1 MNSIQNRKESLTAY
15 SGEQNFK
22 IITHWISNLKMLN
35 GKNKLDNN
43 NTYERIPEN
52 FYLENKTKYEYL
64 FVTTSIDLR
73 RQSSYDWCL
82 PSLGMNEKWLGD
94 QLFSIIFLH
103 ARTAH

>member
-1 MNSIQNRKESLTAY
+1 MNSIYNKKESLTAY

-43 NTYERIPEN
+43 NTYTRKFLSI
-52 FYLENKTKYEYL
+52 ENKTKYEYL

-94 QLFSIIFLH
+94 
-103 ARTAH
+103 

>member
-1 MNSIQNRKESLTAY
+1 MNSNQNRKESLTAY

-22 IITHWISNLKMLN
+22 MITPWISDLKMLK

-43 NTYERIPEN
+43 NTYTRKFLSI
-52 FYLENKTKYEYL
+52 ENKTKYEYL

>member
-1 MNSIQNRKESLTAY
+1 M
-15 SGEQNFK
+15 
-22 IITHWISNLKMLN
+22 LK

-43 NTYERIPEN
+43 NTYTRKFLSI
-52 FYLENKTKYEYL
+52 ENKTKYEYL

-94 QLFSIIFLH
+94 
-103 ARTAH
+103 

>member
-1 MNSIQNRKESLTAY
+1 MNSIQNGKESLTAY

-22 IITHWISNLKMLN
+22 IITHWISNLKMLK

-43 NTYERIPEN
+43 NTYTRKFLSI
-52 FYLENKTKYEYL
+52 ENKTKYEYL